1 MLAAGRLRAVA
12 MWHWAIPFL
21 AGSASLHALPA
32 LGPASLSVVPAAA
45 AMMAWRRRPL
55 LAAACAGLAW
65 SHALATTWVATSW
78 PCARDREVATLEG
91 QVASPP
97 LVRPGRTD
105 FDLEVTRSAA
115 PGPWPRRVR
124 VSWYEADRT
133 LAPGEHWRFDLRL
146 RCRRGLVNPG
156 APDRELALLR
166 ERIDATAYVAANAEP
181 VRLAAPQSG
190 SLERLRARI
199 AGSIASALPPGPSI
213 AVLQGLAVGVRGAI
227 PDRLWEAFSVTGVA
241 HLIAI
246 SGMHVTGCALFALAV
261 LRLLGRIPA
270 LARLPAKVATEGV
283 VVVGV
288 STLYTFLSGA
298 SLPALRTLAMV
309 ALFAALRLLRRSVP
323 LDRVLIL
330 AAFALV
336 AADPLAMASTGFWLS
351 FVATA
356 ALLSVATQG
365 GSLRRIVL
373 GFARGQV
380 AVTVLL
386 TPVLALAFG
395 RISLVSPLVNAVAI
409 PVFSF
414 LLLPGVLAGTAI
426 AAAEPSAWPGLWR
439 ALATLLDGAWPWLE
453 SIAAWPGASWAPA
466 GQAAALAAAVGIALF
481 VALLLPVAGLRLAA
495 AALLAALCL
504 GRSEPVAEGAFT
516 LTAID
521 VGQGL
526 AVVVETANRVLVFDT
541 GPAWP
546 GSGAA
551 AQVSLLPYLRARGIR
566 AVDRLVVSH
575 DDKDHAGGAGRL
587 HSFLAVRGK
596 QAGPGARI
604 DGHESCRRGD
614 RWQWDR
620 VAFRVLHPPG
630 GFTGSDNDRSCAI
643 LVSGPGGRALL
654 LADPEA
660 AAEAELVT
668 QPLAADVVLLPHHG
682 SRSSSG
688 AALVAAVSARYGIA
702 SAGFGNRWGMP
713 DAGVLA
719 RWRGAGTTVFATA
732 EQGAVRA
739 KFPVRPGPIEI
750 DLARRDAPRWW
761 RTAPAR

>member
-1 MLAAGRLRAVA
+1 MLATVRLRAVA
-12 MWHWAIPFL
+12 MWRWAIPFL
-21 AGSASLHALPA
+21 AGAAGLHALPA
-32 LGPASLSVVPAAA
+32 LGPASLPVVLIAAGMA
-45 AMMAWRRRPL
+45 AVRRWPL
-55 LAAACAGLAW
+55 LAAAVGGLAW
-65 SHALATTWVATSW
+65 SHLLATDWVATSW

-91 QVASPP
+91 KVAGAP

-105 FDLEVTRSAA
+105 FDLEVTRSTA
-115 PGPWPRRVR
+115 PAPWPRQVR
-124 VSWYEADRT
+124 VSWYEADRP
-133 LAPGEHWRFDLRL
+133 LAPGEHWRLELRL

-166 ERIDATAYVAANAEP
+166 ERIDATAYVAGNSTP
-181 VRLAAPQSG
+181 IRLAVPQAR

-246 SGMHVTGCALFALAV
+246 SGLHVTGCALFALAGI
-261 LRLLGRIPA
+261 RLLARIPG
-270 LARLPAKVATEGV
+270 LARLPARVATEGI

-288 STLYTFLSGA
+288 SALYTFLSGA

-323 LDRVLIL
+323 LDRTLIL
-330 AAFALV
+330 AAVALV
-336 AADPLAMASTGFWLS
+336 AADPLAIASTGFWLS

-356 ALLSVATQG
+356 ALLSVAAQG
-365 GSLRRIVL
+365 GTLRRIVI
-373 GFARGQV
+373 GFARSQV

-386 TPVLALAFG
+386 TPVLAIAFG
-395 RISLVSPLVNAVAI
+395 RISLVSPLVNAIAV
-409 PVFSF
+409 PLFSF
-414 LLLPGVLAGTAI
+414 VLLPSVLAGTVI

-439 ALATLLDGAWPWLE
+439 ALAALLDGAWPWLE
-453 SIAAWPGASWAPA
+453 SIAAWPGVSWAPA
-466 GQAAALAAAVGIALF
+466 GQPVALVAAVGIALF
-481 VALLLPVAGLRLAA
+481 IALLLPLAGLRLAA

-526 AVVVETANRVLVFDT
+526 AVVIETANRALVFDT

-546 GSGAA
+546 ASGTA

-575 DDKDHAGGAGRL
+575 DDKDHAGGAERL
-587 HSFLAVRGK
+587 QSLLAVPRM
-596 QAGPGARI
+596 PGRPGERAEG
-604 DGHESCRRGD
+604 DETCRRGD
-614 RWQWDR
+614 SWQWDR
-620 VAFRVLHPPG
+620 VAFRVLHPPA
-630 GFTGSDNDRSCAI
+630 GFEGSDNDRSCAI
-643 LVSGPGGRALL
+643 LVSGSGGRALL

-668 QPLAADVVLLPHHG
+668 QALSADVVLLPHHG

-713 DAGVLA
+713 DSGVVA

-739 KFPVRPGPIEI
+739 KFAIQPGAIEI
-750 DLARRDAPRWW
+750 DLARRDVPRWW
-761 RTAPAR
+761 RSAPAR

>member
-1 MLAAGRLRAVA
+1 VA
-12 MWHWAIPFL
+12 MWRWAIPFL
-21 AGSASLHALPA
+21 AGAASLHALPA
-32 LGPASLSVVPAAA
+32 LGPTFLSIAPAAA
-45 AMMAWRRRPL
+45 AMLALRRWPM

-65 SHALATTWVATSW
+65 SHALATAWVATSW
-78 PCARDREVATLEG
+78 PCARDREVASLEG
-91 QVASPP
+91 TVAGPP

-105 FDLEVTRSAA
+105 FDLEVTRSTA

-124 VSWYEADRT
+124 VSWYEADRP
-133 LAPGEHWRFDLRL
+133 LAPGEHWRLDLRL

-166 ERIDATAYVAANAEP
+166 ERIDATAYVAGNSTP
-181 VRLAAPQSG
+181 VRLAVPQSH

-199 AGSIASALPPGPSI
+199 AGSIASALPPGPSV

-261 LRLLGRIPA
+261 LRFLGRIPA

-288 STLYTFLSGA
+288 SALYTFLSGA

-323 LDRVLIL
+323 LDRTLAL
-330 AAFALV
+330 AAIVLV
-336 AADPLAMASTGFWLS
+336 AADPLAIASTGFWLS

-356 ALLSVATQG
+356 ALLSAATQG
-365 GSLRRIVL
+365 GNLRRIVT
-373 GFARGQV
+373 GFARAQI

-395 RISLVSPLVNAVAI
+395 RISFVSPLVNAVAI
-409 PVFSF
+409 PLFSF
-414 LLLPGVLAGTAI
+414 LLLPAVLAGTVI

-439 ALATLLDGAWPWLE
+439 ALAALLDSAWPWLE
-453 SIAAWPGASWAPA
+453 LIASWPGASWAPA
-466 GQAAALAAAVGIALF
+466 GQAAALVAAVGIALF

-504 GRSEPVAEGAFT
+504 GRTEPVAEGAFT

-551 AQVSLLPYLRARGIR
+551 AQVSLLPFLRARGIR
-566 AVDRLVVSH
+566 VVDRLVVSH
-575 DDKDHAGGAGRL
+575 DDKDHAGGAERL
-587 HSFLAVRGK
+587 QSLLAVRRK
-596 QAGPGARI
+596 
-604 DGHESCRRGD
+604 GHDACRRGD
-614 RWQWDR
+614 NWQWDR
-620 VAFRVLHPPG
+620 VAFRVLHPPA
-630 GFTGSDNDRSCAI
+630 GFEGSDNDKSCAI

-660 AAEAELVT
+660 AAEAELLS
-668 QPLAADVVLLPHHG
+668 QSLAADVVLLPHHG

-688 AALVAAVSARYGIA
+688 PALVEAVSARYGIA

-713 DAGVLA
+713 DGGVVA
-719 RWRGAGTTVFATA
+719 RWRGAGTTVFTTA

-750 DLARRDAPRWW
+750 DLARRAAPRWW
-761 RTAPAR
+761 RSAPAG